1 MKRIYFC
8 VALLFLLFNCKKTNE
23 VLQENN
29 LCDTIRLYSIE
40 ESEDRTI
47 EETRSINNSIY
58 EQRRKEIINFC
69 TSFIDALKSKELE
82 NIEDKIEFPLSVECF
97 VTKEKGKVI
106 DKKDFILYFDSIF
119 DDSFYKEMDKYMNG
133 LKNSDQIYDYQIG
146 YDLRDSDFFVVGS
159 NYFRQID
166 SYNDGYSILF
176 RFEKRKGKYK
186 LILVFCAG

>member
-119 DDSFYKEMDKYMNG
+119 DDSFYKYFSPLIHWAG
-133 LKNSDQIYDYQIG
+133 L
-146 YDLRDSDFFVVGS
+146 
-159 NYFRQID
+159 
-166 SYNDGYSILF
+166 
-176 RFEKRKGKYK
+176 
-186 LILVFCAG
+186 